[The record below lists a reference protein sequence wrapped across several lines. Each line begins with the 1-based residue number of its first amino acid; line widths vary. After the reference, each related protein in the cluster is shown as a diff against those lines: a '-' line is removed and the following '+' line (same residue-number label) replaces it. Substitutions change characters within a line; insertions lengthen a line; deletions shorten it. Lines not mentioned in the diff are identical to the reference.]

1 MTIDNKFYSITQT
14 NANLNSQNS
23 VLPQQEF
30 SQILSQT
37 MQSKETQNQAQ
48 FSGNTRQDLKNG
60 LISDEEFEAVNLVM
74 DGAMMVVGDDLAWK
88 MGQNPKSANYDFNF
102 DERSGRI
109 KQMETLANGDKTERE
124 QLLRAYK
131 QALENNRVIPQDG
144 RQGLNVAMNYI
155 NKALGDL

>member
-14 NANLNSQNS
+14 NANLNSPNS
-23 VLPQQEF
+23 LSSQDF

-37 MQSKETQNQAQ
+37 MQSKKTQSQAQ

-131 QALENNRVIPQDG
+131 QALENNRVIPQVG
-144 RQGLNVAMNYI
+144 KQSVSATINYI

>member
-1 MTIDNKFYSITQT
+1 MTIDNKFYSITQ
-14 NANLNSQNS
+14 ANVSLNSQNS
-23 VLPQQEF
+23 VSSQQEF
-30 SQILSQT
+30 SQILTQT
-37 MQSKETQNQAQ
+37 MQDKEAQNQAK

-74 DGAMMVVGDDLAWK
+74 DGAMIVVGDDLAWK
-88 MGQNPKSANYDFNF
+88 MGKNPTSANYDFNF

-109 KQMETLANGDKTERE
+109 KQMETLTNGDKTERE

-131 QALENNRVIPQDG
+131 QALENNRVIPQVG
-144 RQGLNVAMNYI
+144 KQSVSAAISYI

>member
-14 NANLNSQNS
+14 NANLNSPNS
-23 VLPQQEF
+23 LSSQEF

-131 QALENNRVIPQDG
+131 QALENNRVIPQVG
-144 RQGLNVAMNYI
+144 KQSVSATINYI

>member
-14 NANLNSQNS
+14 NANLNSPNS
-23 VLPQQEF
+23 LSSQDF

-37 MQSKETQNQAQ
+37 MQSKKTQSQAQ